1 MTIVNSIRILVA
13 GLALICCLPSNG
25 MSQDADTDVS
35 DASERRS
42 LVRVDRV
49 MLKTETFCRDPGWL
63 GVYLCEGSAGNYFSD
78 CEISCCRPVFLRV
91 SVLALAFLR
100 MTCAALIFSTNC
112 RVLVFAKWRHSPG
125 CSGDRV
131 GRP

>member
-78 CEISCCRPVFLRV
+78 CEISGCRPVFLCV
-91 SVLALAFLR
+91 
-100 MTCAALIFSTNC
+100 
-112 RVLVFAKWRHSPG
+112 
-125 CSGDRV
+125 
-131 GRP
+131 